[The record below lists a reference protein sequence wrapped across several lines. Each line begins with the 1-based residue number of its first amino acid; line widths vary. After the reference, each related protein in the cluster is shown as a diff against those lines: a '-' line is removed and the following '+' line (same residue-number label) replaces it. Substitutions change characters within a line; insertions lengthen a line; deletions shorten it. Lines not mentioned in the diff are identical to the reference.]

1 MKHLENQLLKQHF
14 QDCLAD
20 YPDMLI
26 TLQAVAKEQIEDIE
40 GKDKEQFPV
49 AGFGR
54 AAVAAGA
61 QIW

>member
-1 MKHLENQLLKQHF
+1 MDKEQIENQDKEQQPVTGFHLL
-14 QDCLAD
+14 
-20 YPDMLI
+20 
-26 TLQAVAKEQIEDIE
+26 LQAVAKEQIEDIE
-40 GKDKEQFPV
+40 GKDKEQFPI

>member
-1 MKHLENQLLKQHF
+1 MDKEQIEDQDKEQQSVNGFHLL
-14 QDCLAD
+14 
-20 YPDMLI
+20 
-26 TLQAVAKEQIEDIE
+26 LQAVAKEQIEDIE
-40 GKDKEQFPV
+40 GKDKEQFPI

>member
-1 MKHLENQLLKQHF
+1 MDKEQIEEQDKEQQSVTGFHLL
-14 QDCLAD
+14 
-20 YPDMLI
+20 
-26 TLQAVAKEQIEDIE
+26 LQAVAKEQIEDIE

-49 AGFGR
+49 AGFGC